1 MQISSVSNLSY
12 QPAGASESFGKMK
25 ELFNKLGSALESGD
39 LSAAQDAMTE
49 LQKNAPSQAGNDSNP
64 MKAKMDKLS
73 QALESG
79 DITAAQDAYADI
91 KNTLAQGP
99 PAGGGPAGG
108 PPPGKT
114 NQSASAGS
122 NSTSNT
128 VYEKADL
135 NKDGTVSATE
145 ELLYGLEHPG
155 DATTSSASGNNG
167 SSQGLLD
174 VTV

>member
-12 QPAGASESFGKMK
+12 QPAGAHESFGKMK

-49 LQKNAPSQAGNDSNP
+49 LQKNAPSQSGNDNNP
-64 MKAKMDKLS
+64 IKAKMDKLS
-73 QALESG
+73 QALQSG

-91 KNTLAQGP
+91 KDTLAQGP
-99 PAGGGPAGG
+99 PSGSGPAGG
-108 PPPGKT
+108 PPPGKA
-114 NQSASAGS
+114 NQSQSVS
-122 NSTSNT
+122 SSSSSNT

-145 ELLYGLEHPG
+145 ELLYSLEHP
-155 DATTSSASGNNG
+155 DEATTSTSGNNG
-167 SSQGLLD
+167 SQGLLD